1 MTNIIETVNYYE
13 DLRRFSEIKDTNNLE
28 EIAGL
33 TKRMNNYIQK
43 GKINQYL
50 LEDLQ
55 LYGDSLVN
63 EEELV
68 ICIKDLIYSVGNDN
82 QTKIDLKMS
91 KGECFRVT
99 DYSYDTITFKSFND
113 RITIRMKKKT
123 FRYYFG
129 VIDAKGRTIR
139 EFFNSKIFREMDDD
153 NEN

>member
-13 DLRRFSEIKDTNNLE
+13 DLRRFIEIKDTNNLE

-50 LEDLQ
+50 LKDLQ
-55 LYGDSLVN
+55 LYGDSLGH

-82 QTKIDLKMS
+82 QTKIDLKIS
-91 KGECFRVT
+91 EGECFKVT
-99 DYSYDTITFKSFND
+99 DFGFDTITIKSFNN
-113 RITIRMKKKT
+113 RSTIRMKKST

-129 VIDAKGRTIR
+129 VIDSKGRTTR
-139 EFFNSKIFREMDDD
+139 DFFKSKIFREMEE
-153 NEN
+153 NEE